1 MNQLFT
7 AFVFLVSFT
16 SPMLVANTLTLPST
30 ANIMAVNGQPIE
42 AKNTIDLVEGVNQ
55 IALRYTGSF
64 RERGSMERFESEVVV
79 IRFNAENKSYQ
90 LMLPNITQAK
100 QANRF
105 NKHPEIAINSDSG
118 KVTIQTDILTKSGL
132 QFGRNY
138 QQELAAYNLSQQA
151 AAVSQ
156 FAPAYAV
163 AAPVAPVSIAP
174 PQGVATATAASAT
187 IVAPVSISPPSPIA
201 APTSAVA
208 PKTIEQDQAEI
219 RQMLDYWYNK
229 ANDNTKAEFKQSIN

>member
-1 MNQLFT
+1 M
-7 AFVFLVSFT
+7 
-16 SPMLVANTLTLPST
+16 
-30 ANIMAVNGQPIE
+30 
-42 AKNTIDLVEGVNQ
+42 
-55 IALRYTGSF
+55 
-64 RERGSMERFESEVVV
+64 
-79 IRFNAENKSYQ
+79 
-90 LMLPNITQAK
+90 
-100 QANRF
+100 
-105 NKHPEIAINSDSG
+105 
-118 KVTIQTDILTKSGL
+118 TIQTDLLIKSGL

-163 AAPVAPVSIAP
+163 AAPVSIAP
-174 PQGVATATAASAT
+174 PQGVTTATAASAT

>member
-16 SPMLVANTLTLPST
+16 SPTLVASTLTLPST

-42 AKNTIDLVEGVNQ
+42 AENTIDLVEGVNQ

-90 LMLPNITQAK
+90 LMLPNITLAK

-118 KVTIQTDILTKSGL
+118 KVIIQTDILTKSGL

-163 AAPVAPVSIAP
+163 AAPVSIAP